1 VLDDINFIINER
13 YGGTIE
19 GEAIFE
25 DDPSAL
31 ESIGENVDL
40 PLITMRPY
48 VALMAL
54 GGLLLAAYRRDWVV
68 LATVGAFWVVF
79 TLSLLPAVRPRLT
92 YWLPTIVP
100 TVILAG
106 YLAAVLIEKR
116 NRLAMLGALVLV
128 ACLIWGIT
136 ESARLN
142 LALSRENTRL
152 LAYDFVTQTIPEQS
166 RILIGDTFIYSVP
179 LDRSS
184 DSRQRMQAITEIPPS
199 HEHFLAF
206 PEDAPQPQYDLFGN
220 EYRAELTSAAAWR
233 AFLTEN
239 DIEYVI
245 EADYCN
251 PADPLEATLPDALR
265 DDLTLIYEVSPF
277 ASSECET
284 HIENRTH
291 MEYMRLDKWQRVG
304 PIIRIYAR

>member
-1 VLDDINFIINER
+1 
-13 YGGTIE
+13 
-19 GEAIFE
+19 
-25 DDPSAL
+25 
-31 ESIGENVDL
+31 
-40 PLITMRPY
+40 
-48 VALMAL
+48 
-54 GGLLLAAYRRDWVV
+54 
-68 LATVGAFWVVF
+68 VVF

-184 DSRQRMQAITEIPPS
+184 DSMQRMQAITEIPPS